1 MSTQKTA
8 LNSFPSVPTPAQALE
23 KAILFEQAAI
33 EELDNL
39 SSRLH
44 APQNCLANP
53 LYAQILKGLWKN
65 GLRTFDTRVV
75 GHLLFFAV
83 YNNLQNVVR
92 ALIWSLPKFC
102 LLVDFGETFGP
113 WNCLCRLLLIAA
125 ERGFPEIA
133 ELLCAAIRAQE
144 RQGGESQPQL
154 ALRQC
159 VNEQHMTCDLND
171 GVTPLHA
178 AALQGHVD
186 VAKILLANHA
196 DSNLETAGDGK
207 RNPLEIASA
216 LNHRAVQKLL
226 QCWDEMPLGQRE
238 VVTTHGWRYF
248 EMDPWHQ
255 QRHKQY
261 PAHLRER
268 TVAMALAVDHLL
280 PQARGFV
287 ASLLTKA
294 LDAHVRHRAFRL

>member
-1 MSTQKTA
+1 MS
-8 LNSFPSVPTPAQALE
+8 TPAQALE
-23 KAILFEQAAI
+23 QAAI
-33 EELDNL
+33 QELDDL
-39 SSRLH
+39 SIRLH
-44 APQNCLANP
+44 APQNCLTKS
-53 LYAQILKGLWKN
+53 LYAQILNGLWKN

-113 WNCLCRLLLIAA
+113 RNCLCRLLLIAA
-125 ERGFPEIA
+125 QRGFPEIA

-144 RQGGESQPQL
+144 RQGGESQTQL

-159 VNEQHMTCDLND
+159 VNEHTMCGDQPALWGCQHGLD

-178 AALQGHVD
+178 AALQGHAD

-196 DSNLETAGDGK
+196 DSNLKTAGDGK
-207 RNPLEIASA
+207 RKPLEIASS

-226 QCWDEMPLGQRE
+226 QRWDEMPLGQRE

-255 QRHKQY
+255 QRHQQY